1 MDHGEAR
8 RYAVIVEEDE
18 TGGFVATAP
27 AFPGVVD
34 QGETEEE
41 AVMNLRDA
49 LLFTIECMAEEGEEL
64 PPSDMRRRIVRE
76 IELAV

>member
-1 MDHGEAR
+1 MDHER

-18 TGGFVATAP
+18 MGGFVATAP

-49 LLFTIECMAEEGEEL
+49 LVFTIECMAEEGEEL
-64 PPSDMRRRIVRE
+64 PPSDIRRRVVRE
-76 IELAV
+76 VELAV

>member
-1 MDHGEAR
+1 MEHER
-8 RYAVIVEEDE
+8 RYAVIVEEDD

-41 AVMNLRDA
+41 AVANLRDA
-49 LLFTIECMAEEGEEL
+49 LLFTIECMAEEGEDT
-64 PPSDMRRRIVRE
+64 PPSDVRRRVMRE
-76 IELAV
+76 VGLAV

>member
-1 MDHGEAR
+1 MDHER

-64 PPSDMRRRIVRE
+64 PPSDMRRRVMRE
-76 IELAV
+76 VELAV

>member
-1 MDHGEAR
+1 VDRER
-8 RYAVIVEEDE
+8 RYAVIVEVDVS
-18 TGGFVATAP
+18 GGFVASAP

-49 LLFTIECMAEEGEEL
+49 LMFTIECMTEEGEEL
-64 PPSDMRRRIVRE
+64 PESDARRRVLRE
-76 IELAV
+76 VELAV

>member
-1 MDHGEAR
+1 MQEER
-8 RYAVIVEEDE
+8 RYTVIVEEDVA
-18 TGGFVATAP
+18 GGYVATAP

-49 LLFTIECMAEEGEEL
+49 LNFTIECMTEEGEEL
-64 PPSDMRRRIVRE
+64 PPADAGRRVVRE
-76 IELAV
+76 VDLVV